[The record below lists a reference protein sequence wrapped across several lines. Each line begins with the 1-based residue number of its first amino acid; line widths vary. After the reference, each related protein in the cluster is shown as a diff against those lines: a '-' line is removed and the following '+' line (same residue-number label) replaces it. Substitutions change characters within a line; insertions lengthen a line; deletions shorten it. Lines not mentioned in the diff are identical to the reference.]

1 MSWPFLLWL
10 ISFLV
15 VAALLGIVMYMLI
28 CLSDLEND
36 FINPHDSTLRIN
48 KFLLPEMVLQG
59 SLTALYLVT
68 GRWFMFLFNVP
79 LLLFHLRL
87 YLRKEYLVDVT
98 EVFNQLPYEKKL
110 RLVKLFFYLAFFV
123 LVIYR
128 LVEAGV
134 TFLLGEHAHV
144 VQAKVLG
151 NVAGSG

>member
-123 LVIYR
+123 LVIYSSPICP
-128 LVEAGV
+128 GYY
-134 TFLLGEHAHV
+134 LLRDPP
-144 VQAKVLG
+144 
-151 NVAGSG
+151 